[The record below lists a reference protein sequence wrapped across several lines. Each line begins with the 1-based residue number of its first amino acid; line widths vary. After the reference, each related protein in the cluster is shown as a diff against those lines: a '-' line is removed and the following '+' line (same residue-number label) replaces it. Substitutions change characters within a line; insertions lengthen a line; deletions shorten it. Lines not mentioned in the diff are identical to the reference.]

1 MNVPGDNARA
11 VSVTIIVVVV
21 VVVSPASADAANPRG
36 LVDSADASGG
46 GVDRRRRIREDVF
59 PARAGVQFAIIT
71 QRSLQLSVVP
81 THAHVVYV
89 TLRRHARDDD
99 EDERG
104 YEDES

>member
-11 VSVTIIVVVV
+11 VSVTIMVVV

-36 LVDSADASGG
+36 LVDSADAS

-81 THAHVVYV
+81 TRARRFV

-99 EDERG
+99 EERG
-104 YEDES
+104 YEDESHRIA